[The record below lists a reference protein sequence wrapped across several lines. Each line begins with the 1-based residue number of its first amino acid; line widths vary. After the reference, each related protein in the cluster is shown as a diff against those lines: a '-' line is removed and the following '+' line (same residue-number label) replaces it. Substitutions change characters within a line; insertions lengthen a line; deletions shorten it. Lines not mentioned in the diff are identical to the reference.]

1 MGFGKRKEERFINEQ
16 KTLRQRR
23 QRVEKKRR
31 ERGGEGLGSVE
42 ELWVNKAR
50 GGEEERDS

>member
-1 MGFGKRKEERFINEQ
+1 MSKRLRGRRQKVEGRRLDVCVCVCVVVVLAGGFG
-16 KTLRQRR
+16 
-23 QRVEKKRR
+23 
-31 ERGGEGLGSVE
+31 GLGSVE

>member
-1 MGFGKRKEERFINEQ
+1 MME
-16 KTLRQRR
+16 
-23 QRVEKKRR
+23 
-31 ERGGEGLGSVE
+31 GGWVGGGLGSAE

>member
-1 MGFGKRKEERFINEQ
+1 MC
-16 KTLRQRR
+16 
-23 QRVEKKRR
+23 V
-31 ERGGEGLGSVE
+31 GGVGGGGLGSVE

>member
-1 MGFGKRKEERFINEQ
+1 MCVVGGGGGGW
-16 KTLRQRR
+16 
-23 QRVEKKRR
+23 RVGRW
-31 ERGGEGLGSVE
+31 GGGGSGSIE